1 MKQKVWLRNL
11 ILSVL
16 VGGIFILLSEV
27 LIPFTFEVND
37 DVSMICILNGSFTG
51 TPDAHTVYMG
61 YALSFLPG
69 R

>member
-27 LIPFTFEVND
+27 LIPFTF
-37 DVSMICILNGSFTG
+37 
-51 TPDAHTVYMG
+51 
-61 YALSFLPG
+61 
-69 R
+69 